1 MAAHASGS
9 TTAPK
14 YAPNPFPSAWTK
26 TATTGRQT
34 NRTRK
39 ARATLIRIH
48 RITRGSLVARTSSA
62 PILTTAPWLTGVMPP
77 GAAGSTTGAS

>member
-39 ARATLIRIH
+39 ARATLMRIH

-62 PILTTAPWLTGVMPP
+62 PILTIAPWLTGVMLP